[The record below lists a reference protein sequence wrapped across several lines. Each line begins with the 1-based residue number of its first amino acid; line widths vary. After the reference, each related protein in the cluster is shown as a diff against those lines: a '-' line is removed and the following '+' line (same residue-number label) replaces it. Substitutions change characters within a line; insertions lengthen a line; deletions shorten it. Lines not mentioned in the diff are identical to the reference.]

1 MKILIGNPNTTAAIT
16 DMVAAAARA
25 AASPGTEI
33 KSATSEFG
41 ARVIGTRTE
50 MAIAEY
56 ASLELMARE
65 SAGCDAA
72 IIGAS
77 IDSGLRAVREMLSIP
92 VVGITEAALH
102 TACLLGGRFGL
113 VAMSARS
120 AVATREMVE
129 GYGLATRLAG
139 IACVATTPAE
149 FVADPDAAMTT
160 LSDAARLLVERDM
173 ADVVVM
179 VGAVMAGIPPRIQD
193 RVSVPV
199 IEGVSCAVLLAEA
212 LVRLRAPKPLGGSYG
227 KLPARELVGVGDALA
242 AMFGA

>member
-16 DMVAAAARA
+16 DKMAEVARA
-25 AASPGTEI
+25 TASPGTEI
-33 KSATSEFG
+33 KAATTHFG

-50 MAIAEY
+50 MAIGEY
-56 ASLELMARE
+56 ASVELMARE

-77 IDSGLRAVREMLSIP
+77 IDSGLRAVREMLPIP

-120 AVATREMVE
+120 AITTREMVE
-129 GYGLATRLAG
+129 GYGLASRLAG
-139 IACVATTPAE
+139 IACVATTPAD
-149 FVADPDAAMTT
+149 FVADPDAAMAGLVAAAET
-160 LSDAARLLVERDM
+160 LVARDM

-179 VGAVMAGIPPRIQD
+179 VGAVMAGIPPRIRP
-193 RVSVPV
+193 RVEVPV
-199 IEGVSCAVLLAEA
+199 IEGVSCAVVLAEA
-212 LVRLRAPKPLGGSYG
+212 LVRLGVPKPSGGSYG
-227 KLPARELVGVGDALA
+227 RLPAREVSGVGDALA
-242 AMFGA
+242 AMFEG